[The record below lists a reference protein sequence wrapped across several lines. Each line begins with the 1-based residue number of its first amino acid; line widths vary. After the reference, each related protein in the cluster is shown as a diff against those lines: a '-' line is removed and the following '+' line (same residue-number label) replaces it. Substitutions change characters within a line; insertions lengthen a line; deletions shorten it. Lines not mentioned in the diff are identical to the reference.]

1 MLLDFFL
8 KKASKG
14 GHPSSDIT
22 EPDSLAHFFLLPF
35 VKKIDISWSS
45 DDYHWKEQRLDYK
58 IGT

>member
-22 EPDSLAHFFLLPF
+22 EPDALAHFFLLPF
-35 VKKIDISWSS
+35 VKKVYLSWSS
-45 DDYHWKEQRLDYK
+45 DDYHWKEQRLD
-58 IGT
+58 TR